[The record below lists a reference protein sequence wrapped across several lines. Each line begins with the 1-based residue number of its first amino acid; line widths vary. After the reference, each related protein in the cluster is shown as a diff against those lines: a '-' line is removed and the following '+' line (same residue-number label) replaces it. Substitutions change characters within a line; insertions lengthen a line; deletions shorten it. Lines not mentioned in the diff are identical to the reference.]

1 MLLLCSVNLFFF
13 LQHSISAS
21 LSPSLCLYPEAKCP
35 AVFPGWPAP
44 SLSSGSVSLC
54 TFSLVILSE
63 QEISHSIRL
72 KRSRSADKARAEG
85 APSPRCS
92 ICRPRLVP
100 FLSTQDICISSHH
113 FFPFSLYLFCALPQT
128 HAISEFLP
136 ELSEL
141 HTYFLRLSNCFS
153 FCAHSAILN
162 KCPVKFRLYLALEVG
177 EINECSLLF
186 ICRHYSQL
194 YLFYIHSFKRH
205 MSEIVVP
212 AAMFG
217 PPLCI
222 IGSHFCLSDCS
233 ARLGYARENRLMDE
247 SNRKYMCKLH
257 ENKHL
262 KQQKIGGHFKGA
274 AAKTVSCSSFTNI
287 CCLCMCVSA
296 PTCVL
301 SPFAAE

>member
-1 MLLLCSVNLFFF
+1 MSIIFF
-13 LQHSISAS
+13 LQHSISAP
-21 LSPSLCLYPEAKCP
+21 LSLCLYPEAKCP
-35 AVFPGWPAP
+35 AVFPGWLAP

-92 ICRPRLVP
+92 ICRPEIGSLLINAGHLHLFPP
-100 FLSTQDICISSHH
+100 FLS
-113 FFPFSLYLFCALPQT
+113 FSLYLFCTLPQT

-141 HTYFLRLSNCFS
+141 HTYFLRLSDCFS
-153 FCAHSAILN
+153 FCSHPAILN

-194 YLFYIHSFKRH
+194 YLLYIHSFKRH
-205 MSEIVVP
+205 MSEIVAP

-233 ARLGYARENRLMDE
+233 ARLGYARENRLMDA
-247 SNRKYMCKLH
+247 SDRKYMCKLQ

-262 KQQKIGGHFKGA
+262 KQQKIGGYFKGT
-274 AAKTVSCSSFTNI
+274 AAKTVSC
-287 CCLCMCVSA
+287 
-296 PTCVL
+296 
-301 SPFAAE
+301 